1 MSGCASCTHITF
13 DVVRGDRC
21 LLTGRRADNGKYC
34 KSYEM
39 LCDTEEESIEVN
51 NARMLHVIEANKRR

>member
-1 MSGCASCTHITF
+1 MSKCESCKHITF

-21 LLTGRRADNGKYC
+21 LFTGRRADNGKYC

-39 LCDTEEESIEVN
+39 VCDSEEESIETN
-51 NARMLHVIEANKRR
+51 NARMLSVIEMNKRR

>member
-1 MSGCASCTHITF
+1 MNKCASCKHITF

-21 LLTGRRADNGKYC
+21 VFTGKRADNGKYC

-39 LCDTEEESIEVN
+39 LCDTEEESVEEN
-51 NARMLHVIEANKRR
+51 NARMLSVIEMNKRR